1 LSFFYILGLHFP
13 YILGLFSHIFW
24 AYFTLQ
30 TTHQKFETKI
40 KTYYNQNQNQNQ
52 NQNILQTKTKTY
64 YTESLKPKPKSPKH
78 TINLQTTESLKPTNA
93 NKTDIISL
101 QHMAQNP

>member
-1 LSFFYILGLHFP
+1 MGFFFYILDLYFSS
-13 YILGLFSHIFW
+13 ILGLFSHVFW

-30 TTHQKFETKI
+30 TTHRKFETKI
-40 KTYYNQNQNQNQ
+40 KTYYNQ

-64 YTESLKPKPKSPKH
+64 YTESLKPKPKPKGPKH
-78 TINLQTTESLKPTNA
+78 IIKLQTTESLKPANA
-93 NKTDIISL
+93 NKTDITSL

>member
-1 LSFFYILGLHFP
+1 LGFFYILGLHFP

-30 TTHQKFETKI
+30 TTHRKFETKI
-40 KTYYNQNQNQNQ
+40 KTYYNQNQNK
-52 NQNILQTKTKTY
+52 LH
-64 YTESLKPKPKSPKH
+64 TESLKPKPKGPKH
-78 TINLQTTESLKPTNA
+78 TIKLQTTESLKPANA
-93 NKTDIISL
+93 NKTDITSL

>member
-1 LSFFYILGLHFP
+1 LGFFYILGLHFP
-13 YILGLFSHIFW
+13 YIFGLFSHIFW

-30 TTHQKFETKI
+30 TTHRKFETKI
-40 KTYYNQNQNQNQ
+40 KTYYNQN
-52 NQNILQTKTKTY
+52 ILQTKIKTY
-64 YTESLKPKPKSPKH
+64 YTKSLKPKPKSPKH

-93 NKTDIISL
+93 NKTDITSL